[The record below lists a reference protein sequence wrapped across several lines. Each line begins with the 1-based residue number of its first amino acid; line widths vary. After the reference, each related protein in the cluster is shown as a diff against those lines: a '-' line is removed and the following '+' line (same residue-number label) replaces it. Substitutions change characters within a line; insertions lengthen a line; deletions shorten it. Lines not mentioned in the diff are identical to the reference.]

1 MHPYACCQERRRALA
16 DSKSMTREQW
26 LEWVERHH
34 APLFRFAFRLSG
46 SHQDAEDLVHDT
58 FLAAAKATGPL
69 RAPEAVRGWLFSILR
84 NCFLMRVR
92 RRQQAEFAQLPEDLP
107 EDAATTRLQEDGPDV
122 ELLQRLLNQMPE
134 GYRTP
139 LILFFFEE
147 FSYREIAD
155 QIGVPIGTVMSRL
168 ARAKDWIRQ
177 RYPWPEDGRHEGVRL
192 AEPSLDDLPKD

>member
-1 MHPYACCQERRRALA
+1 M
-16 DSKSMTREQW
+16 
-26 LEWVERHH
+26 EWVEHHH

-58 FLAAAKATGPL
+58 FLSAANNKSPL
-69 RAPEAVRGWLFSILR
+69 RAPEAVRGWLFAILR
-84 NCFLMRVR
+84 NHFLMRVR
-92 RRQQAEFAQLPEDLP
+92 RRQQSGFETLPEDLP
-107 EDAATTRLQEDGPDV
+107 EGPTTSGARDDGPDV

-147 FSYREIAD
+147 FSYREIAE
-155 QIGVPIGTVMSRL
+155 QMGVPVGTVMSRL

-177 RYPWPEDGRHEGVRL
+177 RYPWPEEGYRDGPRGFAAPGQDE
-192 AEPSLDDLPKD
+192 STTD

>member
-1 MHPYACCQERRRALA
+1 V
-16 DSKSMTREQW
+16 TRERL

-58 FLAAAKATGPL
+58 FLTAANNTAPL
-69 RAPEAVRGWLFSILR
+69 RVPEAVRGWFFTILR
-84 NCFLMRVR
+84 NHFLMRAR
-92 RRQQAEFAQLPEDLP
+92 KRQQAGFEPMPEDLP
-107 EDAATTRLQEDGPDV
+107 EGAVSPRERDDGPDV

-147 FSYREIAD
+147 FSYREIAE
-155 QIGVPIGTVMSRL
+155 QMGVPVGTVMSRL

-177 RYPWPEDGRHEGVRL
+177 RYPWPEEGEQASTRGL
-192 AEPSLDDLPKD
+192 AGPRGNALPND

>member
-1 MHPYACCQERRRALA
+1 MTPGGTI
-16 DSKSMTREQW
+16 TRERL
-26 LEWVERHH
+26 LEWVEQHH

-58 FLAAAKATGPL
+58 FLSAAKNNAPL
-69 RAPEAVRGWLFSILR
+69 RAPEAVRGWLFAILR
-84 NCFLMRVR
+84 NHFLMRVR
-92 RRQQAEFAQLPEDLP
+92 RRQQAGFEPMPEDLP
-107 EDAATTRLQEDGPDV
+107 EGAATKGGRDDGPDV

-147 FSYREIAD
+147 FSYREIAE
-155 QIGVPIGTVMSRL
+155 QMGVPVGTVMSRL

-177 RYPWPEDGRHEGVRL
+177 RYPWPEEGGRDNTRGLTAPGH
-192 AEPSLDDLPKD
+192 DDLPSD